1 MIGTRETGISLGR
14 PRRIPLM
21 RPRAALVLAATA
33 LLSCALSGCTVSS
46 DDAAPRSGS
55 GTNDVS
61 PALTSAL
68 SDVER
73 VAVALEGY
81 YRGAGYP
88 TDLDGAVASLEPA
101 GQELSPGNRVATY
114 AYDADA
120 VEFSM
125 CVETED
131 GAFATYDT
139 APMSLRQTGET
150 GGCPT
155 G

>member
-1 MIGTRETGISLGR
+1 
-14 PRRIPLM
+14 M
-21 RPRAALVLAATA
+21 RPRAALVLPATA
-33 LLSCALSGCTVSS
+33 LLLTAGSVSGCTLTAGGGGAS
-46 DDAAPRSGS
+46 
-55 GTNDVS
+55 DVS
-61 PALTSAL
+61 PGLTTAL

-73 VAVALEGY
+73 VAVALESY
-81 YRGAGYP
+81 YRDAGYP
-88 TDLDGAVASLEPA
+88 EDLDGAIASLEPA
-101 GQELSPGNRVATY
+101 GLELSPGNSVATY

-125 CVETED
+125 CVQTED